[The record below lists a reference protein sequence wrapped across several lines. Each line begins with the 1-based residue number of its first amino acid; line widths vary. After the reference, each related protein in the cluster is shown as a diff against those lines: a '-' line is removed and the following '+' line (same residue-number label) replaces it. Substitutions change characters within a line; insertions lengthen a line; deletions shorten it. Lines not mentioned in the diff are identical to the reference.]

1 MNNSP
6 SSTSSSSSSTN
17 TKNTN
22 DDTLS
27 VKPSTTHIL
36 DVMFDYAAS
45 GDDELTLRF
54 EADGRMDVGIRF
66 YFLSLSVD
74 VVVN

>member
-6 SSTSSSSSSTN
+6 SSSSSSSSSTN
-17 TKNTN
+17 AKNAH
-22 DDTLS
+22 DDTHTA
-27 VKPSTTHIL
+27 KPSTTHIL

-54 EADGRMDVGIRF
+54 AADDAGTDADMRF
-66 YFLSLSVD
+66 VSLSVD
-74 VVVN
+74 VAAN